1 MGKEWENK
9 YGIIS
14 GGTSGIGFATAKML
28 LEQGAKVLL
37 LGRRDKN
44 GDLALTDLKE
54 YAGRLQSSRLRCQQ
68 YSL

>member
-14 GGTSGIGFATAKML
+14 GGTSGIGLATAKML

-37 LGRRDKN
+37 FGRRDKN
-44 GDLALTDLKE
+44 GDMALTDLKE
-54 YAGRLQSSRLRCQQ
+54 YAGRV
-68 YSL
+68 